1 MKTQFMTPYS
11 KQAEQY
17 FWKTGVAK
25 IDLGKDP
32 FQSIHHLLI
41 SKKNSSISSVGSC
54 FAQHVG
60 KWLLENNYP
69 FNRSKLDSR
78 QISSF
83 AFGNVYTP
91 RCFLQWLTLDS
102 AHSHRFDIFYDKN
115 TEHYIDLLRPN
126 VHPEGFTSEEA
137 LREARISAKN
147 ELFDT
152 LKATNFLIFTLGLT
166 EAWKDI
172 DHVFYPSCPGV
183 IAGEFNDKTF
193 TFHQFNYNEI
203 KADLLLIKDIL
214 QSINPKI
221 KVILTVSPV
230 PLTATATNNH
240 ILVASQYSKSVL
252 RAVAGYLS
260 DNDKFFEYFPSFEI
274 ITVNNVNDFRFNENR
289 RTVSDKAVEYVMSHF
304 NSAFFDNDIS
314 KDQSNSVQINNER
327 SHQEAVCDEER
338 LEALNQLPATANST
352 TVNQLTLIGDSHMNK
367 LANAFKKMAIPFTGG
382 MVMNGSGFA
391 QGKLSICETEYFV
404 PLENAASR
412 QLYAPILKNLQ
423 AHEESN
429 FENKSVIISN
439 IGLQTHQNAVRFFDW
454 LQKQQDVDIN
464 DITLKNYVD
473 FFNEDQSKQLSILL
487 TMKERGHTVIVVS
500 DPPFC
505 RYFKESQSMTWLVY
519 SYFDALEYICSQLN
533 ILFFN
538 AAKAFDEEIDTP
550 MAYASDICYPDGQH
564 DWIHGNS
571 MYYTWLA
578 NKLLPIVSENT

>member
-1 MKTQFMTPYS
+1 MKTPFLTPYS
-11 KQAEQY
+11 EKSEKS
-17 FWKTGVAK
+17 FWKTGVAN
-25 IDLGKDP
+25 IDLGKAP
-32 FQSIHHLLI
+32 FQSIHNLLI
-41 SKKNSSISSVGSC
+41 SKDNNSISSVGSC

-60 KWLLENNYP
+60 KWMIENNYP

-91 RCFLQWLTLDS
+91 RCFLQWLTLDP

-115 TEHYIDLLRPN
+115 AERYIDLLRPN
-126 VHPEGFTSEEA
+126 VYPDGFSSEEA
-137 LREARISAKN
+137 LRKARISAKN

-152 LKATNFLIFTLGLT
+152 LTATNVLIFTLGLT

-172 DHVFYPSCPGV
+172 DEVFYPSCPGV
-183 IAGEFNDKTF
+183 IAGEFNDEIF

-203 KADLLLIKDIL
+203 KSDLLLIKDII
-214 QSINPKI
+214 QGINPQI

-230 PLTATATNNH
+230 PLTATASDKH

-252 RAVAGYLS
+252 RAVAGYLA
-260 DNDKFFEYFPSFEI
+260 DNDEVFEYFPSFEI

-289 RTVSDKAVEYVMSHF
+289 RTVSNQAVEYVMSHF
-304 NSAFFDNDIS
+304 KSAFSDNEIT
-314 KDQSNSVQINNER
+314 QAQNNSEKN
-327 SHQEAVCDEER
+327 HQETVCDEER
-338 LEALNQLPATANST
+338 LDALNKLSHHSNDN
-352 TVNQLTLIGDSHMNK
+352 TVSRLTLLGDSHMGK
-367 LANAFKKMAIPFTGG
+367 LAKALKEMEIPFIGG

-391 QGKLSICETEYFV
+391 QGQFSICETEYFV

-412 QLYAPILKNLQ
+412 LLFAPILKNLQ
-423 AHEESN
+423 AHEQSS
-429 FENKSVIISN
+429 FEEKSVIISN
-439 IGLQTHQNAVRFFDW
+439 IGLQTHQTVDRFFSW
-454 LQKQQDVDIN
+454 LQKQKDADIK

-473 FFNEDQSKQLSILL
+473 FFHEDQSKQLSILL

-500 DPPFC
+500 DPPFS
-505 RYFKESQSMTWLVY
+505 RYFKESQSMAWLVY
-519 SYFDALEYICSQLN
+519 CYFDALEYICSQLN

-564 DWIHGNS
+564 DWVHGNS

-578 NKLLPIVSENT
+578 NKLVPIVSENT

>member
-1 MKTQFMTPYS
+1 MNTQFLTPYNE
-11 KQAEQY
+11 QAEQY

-25 IDLGKDP
+25 IDLGKVP
-32 FQSIHHLLI
+32 FQSIHNLLI
-41 SKKNSSISSVGSC
+41 SKDNSSISSVGSC

-60 KWLLENNYP
+60 KWMIENNYP

-91 RCFLQWLTLDS
+91 RCFLQWLTLDP

-115 TEHYIDLLRPN
+115 AERYIDLLRPN
-126 VHPEGFTSEEA
+126 VHPDGFSSEEA
-137 LREARISAKN
+137 LRKARISAKN

-152 LKATNFLIFTLGLT
+152 LTATNVLIFTLGLT

-172 DHVFYPSCPGV
+172 DDVFYPSCPGV
-183 IAGEFNDKTF
+183 IAGEFNDEVF

-203 KADLLLIKDIL
+203 KSDLLLIKDII
-214 QSINPKI
+214 QGINPKI

-230 PLTATATNNH
+230 PLTATASDKH

-252 RAVAGYLS
+252 RAVAGYIA
-260 DNDKFFEYFPSFEI
+260 DNDEVFEYFPSFEI

-289 RTVSDKAVEYVMSHF
+289 RTVSHQAVEYVMSHF
-304 NSAFFDNDIS
+304 KSAFSDNEIT
-314 KDQSNSVQINNER
+314 QAQNNSEKN
-327 SHQEAVCDEER
+327 HQETVCDEER
-338 LEALNQLPATANST
+338 LDALNKLSHDSNDT
-352 TVNQLTLIGDSHMNK
+352 TVSQLTLLGDSHMGK
-367 LANAFKKMAIPFTGG
+367 LAKALKEMEIPFMGG

-391 QGKLSICETEYFV
+391 QGQFSICETEYFV

-412 QLYAPILKNLQ
+412 QLFAPILKNLK
-423 AHEESN
+423 AHEQSK
-429 FENKSVIISN
+429 FEKKSVIISN
-439 IGLQTHQNAVRFFDW
+439 IGLQTHQTVARFFTW
-454 LQKQQDVDIN
+454 LQKQEDTDIK

-473 FFNEDQSKQLSILL
+473 FFHEDQSKQLSILL

-505 RYFKESQSMTWLVY
+505 RYVKESQSMAWLVY

-578 NKLLPIVSENT
+578 NKLVPIVSENT

>member
-1 MKTQFMTPYS
+1 MKTPFLTPYS
-11 KQAEQY
+11 EKSEKS
-17 FWKTGVAK
+17 FWKTGVAN
-25 IDLGKDP
+25 IDLGKAP
-32 FQSIHHLLI
+32 FQSIHNLLI
-41 SKKNSSISSVGSC
+41 SKDNNSISSVGSC

-60 KWLLENNYP
+60 KWMIENNYP

-91 RCFLQWLTLDS
+91 RCFLQWLTLDP

-115 TEHYIDLLRPN
+115 AERYIDLLRPN
-126 VHPEGFTSEEA
+126 VYPDGFSSEEA
-137 LREARISAKN
+137 LRKARISAKN

-152 LKATNFLIFTLGLT
+152 LTATNVLIFTLGLT

-172 DHVFYPSCPGV
+172 DEVFYPSCPGV
-183 IAGEFNDKTF
+183 IAGEFNDEIF

-203 KADLLLIKDIL
+203 KSDLLLIKDII
-214 QSINPKI
+214 QGINPQI

-230 PLTATATNNH
+230 PLTATASDKH

-252 RAVAGYLS
+252 RAVAGYLA
-260 DNDKFFEYFPSFEI
+260 DNDEVFEYFPSFEI

-289 RTVSDKAVEYVMSHF
+289 RTVSNQAVEYVMSHF
-304 NSAFFDNDIS
+304 KSAFSDNEIT
-314 KDQSNSVQINNER
+314 QAQNNSEKN
-327 SHQEAVCDEER
+327 HQETVCDEER
-338 LEALNQLPATANST
+338 LDALNKLSHHSNDN
-352 TVNQLTLIGDSHMNK
+352 TVSRLTLLGDSHMGK
-367 LANAFKKMAIPFTGG
+367 LAKALKEMEIPFIGG

-391 QGKLSICETEYFV
+391 QGQFSICETEYFV

-412 QLYAPILKNLQ
+412 LLFAPILKNLQ
-423 AHEESN
+423 AHEQSS
-429 FENKSVIISN
+429 FEEKSVIISN
-439 IGLQTHQNAVRFFDW
+439 IGLQTHQTVDRFFSW
-454 LQKQQDVDIN
+454 LQKQKDADIK

-473 FFNEDQSKQLSILL
+473 FFHEDQSKQLSILL

-500 DPPFC
+500 DPPFS
-505 RYFKESQSMTWLVY
+505 RYFKESQSMAWLVY
-519 SYFDALEYICSQLN
+519 CYFDALEYICSQLN

-578 NKLLPIVSENT
+578 NKLVPIVSENT

>member
-1 MKTQFMTPYS
+1 MGYPMKTPFLTPYS
-11 KQAEQY
+11 EKSEKS
-17 FWKTGVAK
+17 FWKTGVAN
-25 IDLGKDP
+25 IDLGKAP
-32 FQSIHHLLI
+32 FQSIHNLLI
-41 SKKNSSISSVGSC
+41 SKDNNSISSVGSC

-60 KWLLENNYP
+60 KWMIENNYP

-91 RCFLQWLTLDS
+91 RCFLQWLTLDP

-115 TEHYIDLLRPN
+115 AERYIDLLRPN
-126 VHPEGFTSEEA
+126 VYPDGFSSEEA
-137 LREARISAKN
+137 LRKARISAKN

-152 LKATNFLIFTLGLT
+152 LTATNVLIFTLGLT

-172 DHVFYPSCPGV
+172 DEVFYPSCPGV
-183 IAGEFNDKTF
+183 IAGEFNDEIF

-203 KADLLLIKDIL
+203 KSDLLLIKDII
-214 QSINPKI
+214 QGINPQI

-230 PLTATATNNH
+230 PLTATASDKH

-252 RAVAGYLS
+252 RAVAGYLA
-260 DNDKFFEYFPSFEI
+260 DNDEVFEYFPSFEI

-289 RTVSDKAVEYVMSHF
+289 RTVSNQAVEYVMSHF
-304 NSAFFDNDIS
+304 KSAFSDNEIT
-314 KDQSNSVQINNER
+314 QAQNNSEKN
-327 SHQEAVCDEER
+327 HQETVCDEER
-338 LEALNQLPATANST
+338 LDALNKLSHHSNDN
-352 TVNQLTLIGDSHMNK
+352 TVSRLTLLGDSHMGK
-367 LANAFKKMAIPFTGG
+367 LAKALKEMEIPFIGG

-391 QGKLSICETEYFV
+391 QGQFSICETEYFV

-412 QLYAPILKNLQ
+412 LLFAPILKNLQ
-423 AHEESN
+423 AHEQSS
-429 FENKSVIISN
+429 FEEKSVIISN
-439 IGLQTHQNAVRFFDW
+439 IGLQTHQTVDRFFSW
-454 LQKQQDVDIN
+454 LQKQKDADIK

-473 FFNEDQSKQLSILL
+473 FFHEDQSKQLSILL

-500 DPPFC
+500 DPPFS
-505 RYFKESQSMTWLVY
+505 RYFKESQSMAWLVY
-519 SYFDALEYICSQLN
+519 CYFDALEYICSQLN

-564 DWIHGNS
+564 DWVHGNS

-578 NKLLPIVSENT
+578 NKLVPIVSENT

>member
-1 MKTQFMTPYS
+1 MNTQFLTPYS
-11 KQAEQY
+11 EQAEQY

-25 IDLGKDP
+25 IDLGKVP
-32 FQSIHHLLI
+32 FQSIHNLLI
-41 SKKNSSISSVGSC
+41 SEDNSSISSVGSC

-60 KWLLENNYP
+60 KWMIENNYP

-91 RCFLQWLTLDS
+91 RCFLQWLTLDP

-115 TEHYIDLLRPN
+115 AERYIDLLRPN
-126 VHPEGFTSEEA
+126 VHPDGFSSEEA
-137 LREARISAKN
+137 LRKARISAKN

-152 LKATNFLIFTLGLT
+152 LTATNVLIFTLGLT

-172 DHVFYPSCPGV
+172 DDVFYPSCPGV
-183 IAGEFNDKTF
+183 IAGEFNDEIF

-203 KADLLLIKDIL
+203 KSDLLLIKDII
-214 QSINPKI
+214 QGINPQI

-230 PLTATATNNH
+230 PLTATASDKH

-252 RAVAGYLS
+252 RAVAGYLA
-260 DNDKFFEYFPSFEI
+260 DNDEVFEYFPSFEI

-289 RTVSDKAVEYVMSHF
+289 RTVSSQAIEYVMSHF
-304 NSAFFDNDIS
+304 KSAFCDNKIT
-314 KDQSNSVQINNER
+314 QSQNNRER
-327 SHQEAVCDEER
+327 NHQETVCDEER
-338 LEALNQLPATANST
+338 LDALNKLSYDSNDT
-352 TVNQLTLIGDSHMNK
+352 TVSQLTLLGDSHMGK
-367 LANAFKKMAIPFTGG
+367 LAKALKEMEIPFMGG

-391 QGKLSICETEYFV
+391 QGKFSICETEYFV

-412 QLYAPILKNLQ
+412 QLFAPILKNLK
-423 AHEESN
+423 AHEQSK
-429 FENKSVIISN
+429 FEKKSVIISN
-439 IGLQTHQNAVRFFDW
+439 IGLQTHQTVARFFTW
-454 LQKQQDVDIN
+454 LQKQEDADIK

-473 FFNEDQSKQLSILL
+473 FFHEDQSKQLSILL

-505 RYFKESQSMTWLVY
+505 RYFKESQSMEWLVY

-578 NKLLPIVSENT
+578 NKLLPIISENT

>member
-1 MKTQFMTPYS
+1 MKTPFLTPYS
-11 KQAEQY
+11 EKSEKS
-17 FWKTGVAK
+17 FWKTGVAN
-25 IDLGKDP
+25 IDLGKAP
-32 FQSIHHLLI
+32 FQSIHNLLI
-41 SKKNSSISSVGSC
+41 SKDNNSISSVGSC

-60 KWLLENNYP
+60 KWMIENNYP

-91 RCFLQWLTLDS
+91 RCFLQWLTLDP

-115 TEHYIDLLRPN
+115 AERYIDQLRPN
-126 VHPEGFTSEEA
+126 VYPDGFSSEEA
-137 LREARISAKN
+137 LRKARISAKN

-152 LKATNFLIFTLGLT
+152 LTATNVLIFTLGLT

-172 DHVFYPSCPGV
+172 DEVFYPSCPGV
-183 IAGEFNDKTF
+183 IAGEFNDEIF

-203 KADLLLIKDIL
+203 KSDLLLIKDII
-214 QSINPKI
+214 QGINPQI

-230 PLTATATNNH
+230 PLTATASDKH

-252 RAVAGYLS
+252 RAVAGYLA
-260 DNDKFFEYFPSFEI
+260 DNDEVFEYFPSFEI

-289 RTVSDKAVEYVMSHF
+289 RTVSNQAVEYVMSHF
-304 NSAFFDNDIS
+304 KSAFSDNEIT
-314 KDQSNSVQINNER
+314 QAQNNSEKN
-327 SHQEAVCDEER
+327 HQETVCDEER
-338 LEALNQLPATANST
+338 LDALNKLSHHSNDN
-352 TVNQLTLIGDSHMNK
+352 TVSRLTLLGDSHMGK
-367 LANAFKKMAIPFTGG
+367 LAKALKEMEIPFIGG

-391 QGKLSICETEYFV
+391 QGQFSICETEYFV

-412 QLYAPILKNLQ
+412 LLFAPILKNLQ
-423 AHEESN
+423 AHEQSS
-429 FENKSVIISN
+429 FEEKSVIISN
-439 IGLQTHQNAVRFFDW
+439 IGLQTHQTVDRFFSW
-454 LQKQQDVDIN
+454 LQKQKDADIK

-473 FFNEDQSKQLSILL
+473 FFHEDQSKQLSILL

-500 DPPFC
+500 DPPFS
-505 RYFKESQSMTWLVY
+505 RYFKESQSMAWLVY
-519 SYFDALEYICSQLN
+519 CYFDALEYICSQLN

-578 NKLLPIVSENT
+578 NKLVPIVSENT

>member
-1 MKTQFMTPYS
+1 MNTQFLTPYS
-11 KQAEQY
+11 EQAEQY

-25 IDLGKDP
+25 IDLGKVP
-32 FQSIHHLLI
+32 FQSIHNLLI
-41 SKKNSSISSVGSC
+41 SKDNSSISSVGSC

-60 KWLLENNYP
+60 KWMIENNYP

-91 RCFLQWLTLDS
+91 RCFLQWLTLDP

-115 TEHYIDLLRPN
+115 AERYIDLLRPN
-126 VHPEGFTSEEA
+126 VHPDGFSSEEA
-137 LREARISAKN
+137 LRKARISAKN

-152 LKATNFLIFTLGLT
+152 LTATNVLIFTLGLT

-172 DHVFYPSCPGV
+172 DDVFYPSCPGV
-183 IAGEFNDKTF
+183 IAGEFNDEIF

-203 KADLLLIKDIL
+203 KSDLLLIKDII
-214 QSINPKI
+214 QGINPQI

-230 PLTATATNNH
+230 PLTATASDKH

-252 RAVAGYLS
+252 RAVAGYLA
-260 DNDKFFEYFPSFEI
+260 DNDEVFEYFPSFEI

-289 RTVSDKAVEYVMSHF
+289 RTVSSQAIEYVMSHF
-304 NSAFFDNDIS
+304 KSAFSDNKIT
-314 KDQSNSVQINNER
+314 QSQNNREKN
-327 SHQEAVCDEER
+327 HQETVCDEER
-338 LEALNQLPATANST
+338 LDALNKLSYDSNDT
-352 TVNQLTLIGDSHMNK
+352 TVSQLTLLGDSHMGK
-367 LANAFKKMAIPFTGG
+367 LAKALKEMEIPFMGG

-391 QGKLSICETEYFV
+391 QGKFSICETEYFV

-412 QLYAPILKNLQ
+412 QLFAPILKNLK
-423 AHEESN
+423 AHEQSK
-429 FENKSVIISN
+429 FEKKSVIISN
-439 IGLQTHQNAVRFFDW
+439 IGLQTHQTVARFFTW
-454 LQKQQDVDIN
+454 LQKQEDADIK

-473 FFNEDQSKQLSILL
+473 FFHEDQSKQLSILL

-505 RYFKESQSMTWLVY
+505 RYFKESQSMEWLVY

-578 NKLLPIVSENT
+578 NKLLPIISENT

>member
-1 MKTQFMTPYS
+1 MKTPFLTPYS
-11 KQAEQY
+11 EKSEKS
-17 FWKTGVAK
+17 FWKTGVAN
-25 IDLGKDP
+25 IDLGKAP
-32 FQSIHHLLI
+32 FQSIHNLLI
-41 SKKNSSISSVGSC
+41 SKDNCSISSVGSC

-60 KWLLENNYP
+60 KWMIENNYP

-91 RCFLQWLTLDS
+91 RCFLQWLTLDP

-115 TEHYIDLLRPN
+115 AERYIDLLRPN
-126 VHPEGFTSEEA
+126 VHPDGFSSEEA
-137 LREARISAKN
+137 LRKARISAKN

-152 LKATNFLIFTLGLT
+152 LTATNVLIFTLGLT

-172 DHVFYPSCPGV
+172 DDVFYPSCPGV
-183 IAGEFNDKTF
+183 IAGEFNDEVF

-203 KADLLLIKDIL
+203 KSDLLLIKDII
-214 QSINPKI
+214 QGINPQI

-230 PLTATATNNH
+230 PLTATASDKH

-252 RAVAGYLS
+252 RAVAGYLA
-260 DNDKFFEYFPSFEI
+260 DNDEVFEYFPSFEI

-289 RTVSDKAVEYVMSHF
+289 RTVSHQAVEYVMSHF
-304 NSAFFDNDIS
+304 KSAFSDNKIT
-314 KDQSNSVQINNER
+314 QAQNNSEKN
-327 SHQEAVCDEER
+327 HQETVCDEER
-338 LEALNQLPATANST
+338 LDALNKLSHDSNDT
-352 TVNQLTLIGDSHMNK
+352 TVSQLTLLGDSHMGK
-367 LANAFKKMAIPFTGG
+367 LAKALKEMEIPFMGG

-391 QGKLSICETEYFV
+391 QGKFSICETEYFV

-412 QLYAPILKNLQ
+412 QLFAPILKNLK
-423 AHEESN
+423 AHEQSK
-429 FENKSVIISN
+429 FEKKSVIISN
-439 IGLQTHQNAVRFFDW
+439 IGLQTHQTVARFFTW
-454 LQKQQDVDIN
+454 LQKQEDTDIK

-473 FFNEDQSKQLSILL
+473 FFHEDQSKQLSILL

-505 RYFKESQSMTWLVY
+505 RYFKESQSMEWLIY

-578 NKLLPIVSENT
+578 NKLVPIVSENT